1 MIAALYVVL
10 TYISSIFGL
19 SSGVIQLRISEAL
32 CVLPLFS
39 AAAIPGLFVGCII
52 SNFLAG
58 GVIID
63 IIFGSVATL
72 IGAVGTYF
80 IGKNHRYIALIPPI
94 LANALIVPFVI
105 VYAYGAEDALW
116 FIILTVGIGE
126 ILSCGILGA
135 LLYGFFKKIDFLFK

>member
-1 MIAALYVVL
+1 MVGAIYVVL

-39 AAAIPGLFVGCII
+39 SAAIPGLFVGCII

-63 IIFGSVATL
+63 IVFGSFATL
-72 IGAVGTYF
+72 LGAAGTYY
-80 IGKNHRYIALIPPI
+80 IGKRHRYLALMPPI
-94 LANALIVPFVI
+94 LANTIIVPFVI
-105 VYAYGAEDALW
+105 VYAYGAEEALW
-116 FIILTVGIGE
+116 FIVLTVGIGE
-126 ILSCGILGA
+126 ILSCGVLGA
-135 LLYGFFKKIDFLFK
+135 LFYKLFEKIAFLFK

>member
-135 LLYGFFKKIDFLFK
+135 LLYGFFKKKDFLFK